1 MKKSD
6 FEYETDEFKTFISR
20 TAHNYKRALDRYFEF
35 VEAWVKFSPE
45 QFDGEVSFEV
55 KRQESRVSGR
65 VIGEEFNIRSRLLI
79 NSQGA
84 FLHAAITVHDIL
96 ADKEVEIGSFLVSQN
111 GSVHSEDGELLI
123 DRNQHMIE
131 YSLLAAVLRR
141 VLRITTKD

>member
-6 FEYETDEFKTFISR
+6 FEYDMDELKTLILR
-20 TAHNYKRALDRYFEF
+20 TAHSYKRATDRYFEL
-35 VEAWVKFSPE
+35 VDTWINFSPKE
-45 QFDGEVSFEV
+45 FGLEVSFEV
-55 KRQESRVSGR
+55 EPQESRVSGR

-84 FLHAAITVHDIL
+84 FLRAAITVHDIVV
-96 ADKEVEIGSFLVSQN
+96 DKEVEIGSFLVSQN
-111 GSVHSEDGELLI
+111 GSIHSEDGDLLI

-131 YSLLAAVLRR
+131 YSLLVAVLRR